1 MASAPDSALDR
12 ERRRHLER
20 QTAVLFAV
28 TTLSMAIICGS
39 LIVSGWFAGV
49 IQDQY
54 ERFFWL
60 GAVLA
65 GVMVVVF
72 TAAVVPG
79 GTNDR
84 GTIRR
89 ITWLVRIGLL
99 LFVLAPA
106 LCLGALIADFF
117 F

>member
-1 MASAPDSALDR
+1 MSTADPALDH

-20 QTAVLFAV
+20 QAVVLFAV
-28 TTLSMAIICGS
+28 TTLSMMIICGA

-54 ERFFWL
+54 ERFFWA
-60 GAVLA
+60 GAILA

-79 GTNDR
+79 GANDR

-89 ITWLVRIGLL
+89 VTWLLRLGLL
-99 LFVLAPA
+99 LFVVAPA